1 MVTKKC
7 NCALNRGSCGETV
20 TKKIYCARNKS
31 SGGETVTKNAVVE
44 D

>member
-7 NCALNRGSCGETV
+7 NCARNKSSWGKTV